1 MRAVTNSA
9 LKINS
14 NIITVKTTINIIII
28 LVSSLVATIV
38 GLMLI
43 LLSMDV
49 VCDNVFVVSLR
60 IVNDEYLVLLPAVF
74 DDKGLT
80 IGVLVGTY
88 WNVADT
94 CDNFFEEKED
104 CIKDNTEDVLS
115 DVVDKNTEVRVG
127 EDNCILLILGG
138 VLLSELVDITLSTW
152 K

>member
-14 NIITVKTTINIIII
+14 NIITVKTTISIIII
-28 LVSSLVATIV
+28 LVSSLVGTIV

-43 LLSMDV
+43 LLSIDV

-88 WNVADT
+88 
-94 CDNFFEEKED
+94 
-104 CIKDNTEDVLS
+104 
-115 DVVDKNTEVRVG
+115 
-127 EDNCILLILGG
+127 
-138 VLLSELVDITLSTW
+138 
-152 K
+152 